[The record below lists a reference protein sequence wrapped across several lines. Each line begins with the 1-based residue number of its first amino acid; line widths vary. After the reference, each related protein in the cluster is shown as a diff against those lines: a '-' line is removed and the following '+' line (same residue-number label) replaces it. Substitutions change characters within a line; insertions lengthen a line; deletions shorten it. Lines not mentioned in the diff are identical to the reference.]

1 MVITTEMK
9 DYLTSC
15 QEELKQLIRDLCAIP
30 APSHHEERRAVFCKE
45 WFERNGGQDVY
56 IDEALNVVCPL
67 HVTKD
72 NRIVVFMAHTD
83 TVFPDMEP
91 MPLVE
96 TDETIQCPGVGDD
109 TANLAIMMI
118 CARYFIQHDI
128 ASKTGILFVAN
139 SCEEGLGNLKGIRAV
154 MERYGNTVTAFF
166 TFDGQYRAVVDRSV
180 GSHRYKV
187 TVRTRGGHSFNDFG
201 NENAARVLAKGI
213 AMIYDIPVPEGG
225 KTTYNVGTISGG
237 TSVNTIVQEASMLCE
252 YRSESSEN
260 LDYMKEKF
268 REVFAAMA
276 ADAGVEVELVGDRPG
291 MRNVDPAA
299 QKELADLCAHIQQ
312 KHGGAEPVRNSGSTD
327 CNIPHSMG
335 IPAVCVGTYLGGGEH
350 TRQEWVDKSSISV
363 GVDIVADIIETYFR

>member
-1 MVITTEMK
+1 MK
-9 DYLTSC
+9 QWY
-15 QEELKQLIRDLCAIP
+15 ELANQIHRELCVIP
-30 APSHHEERRAVFCKE
+30 APSHYEDRRAAYCLEKLKE
-45 WFERNGGQDVY
+45 FGFEGAF
-56 IDEALNVVCPL
+56 IDKAKNVICEIKTDQTDRTV
-67 HVTKD
+67 
-72 NRIVVFMAHTD
+72 IFAAHTD
-83 TVFPDMEP
+83 VVFPDMEP
-91 MPLVE
+91 LPFRE
-96 TDETIQCPGVGDD
+96 DEKDIYCPGCGDD
-109 TANLAIMMI
+109 TVCVAQLMSVMKKVK
-118 CARYFIQHDI
+118 D
-128 ASKTGILFVAN
+128 TGKAPVCNVVFALN

-213 AMIYDIPVPEGG
+213 AMIYDIPIPEGG

-237 TSVNTIVQEASMLCE
+237 TSVNTIVQEATMLCE

-276 ADAGVEVELVGDRPG
+276 EYANVEVELVGDRPG
-291 MRNVDPAA
+291 MRNVDPVA
-299 QKELADLCAHIQQ
+299 QKELADLCARIQQ
-312 KHGGAEPVRNSGSTD
+312 KYGGVEPVRNSGSTD

-335 IPAVCVGTYLGGGEH
+335 IPAVCAGTYLGGGEH

-363 GVDIVADIIETYFR
+363 GVDIVADIVETYW